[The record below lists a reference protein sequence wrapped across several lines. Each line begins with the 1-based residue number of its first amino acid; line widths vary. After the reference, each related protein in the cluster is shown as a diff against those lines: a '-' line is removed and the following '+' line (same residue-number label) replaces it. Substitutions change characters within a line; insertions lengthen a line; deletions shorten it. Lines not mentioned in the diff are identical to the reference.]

1 MYKPLVFYQNKELG
15 VFGFTTGFGDHLR
28 YTVVNTS
35 KQPLNKGVS
44 ITFPSPFGARTEW
57 VSEFSTDDSSIY
69 SGFADLNLPIQLNCT
84 GTLAELAFGLL
95 VTPRVQCEGVV
106 PLGEYAVKFLYPR
119 EIVLRVCC
127 TLPVIC
133 IIVVSLSSLARFET
147 NTTSE

>member
-1 MYKPLVFYQNKELG
+1 ML
-15 VFGFTTGFGDHLR
+15 GFTTGSGDHLR

-35 KQPLNKGVS
+35 KQPLSKGVS

-84 GTLAELAFGLL
+84 GTLAESAFGLL

-127 TLPVIC
+127 TFL
-133 IIVVSLSSLARFET
+133 L
-147 NTTSE
+147 

>member
-84 GTLAELAFGLL
+84 GTLAELAFGL
-95 VTPRVQCEGVV
+95 
-106 PLGEYAVKFLYPR
+106 PL
-119 EIVLRVCC
+119 
-127 TLPVIC
+127 
-133 IIVVSLSSLARFET
+133 LAG
-147 NTTSE
+147 